1 MRYNDSY
8 RRKPTPG
15 AGQQGSPAPHYGT
28 FNGSA
33 PEVGQPFGAITLP
46 APPPGVRNRRILHLL
61 WWTLPIVIV
70 FLVAGTA
77 LIGLWLWSSSTS
89 HAVERDDWSQAR
101 VAYEQQAL
109 VTSRFPQTWVGQY
122 NLGTALVHEGD
133 VEGGLALLKDAFEGV
148 PKATVQEDGSIGAFS
163 YECSVRFNLS
173 AAVEMQG
180 DAAVSAADD
189 SGAIELYETALGWVS
204 PCQVQGSAGD
214 PSEDDSSGGGE
225 SDEGDQGEQN
235 QQVDPEM
242 DQATGEAGDRL
253 REKIG
258 DLTAD
263 DSSEGSGD
271 AEETPGES
279 SDGSGQTNEVPGE
292 SPEERERREEL
303 EQKNRDQSER
313 LRESQESR
321 NRDPGTGG
329 W

>member
-1 MRYNDSY
+1 MRYSDSY

-61 WWTLPIVIV
+61 WWTLPLAIV

-89 HAVERDDWSQAR
+89 HAVEREDWSQAR
-101 VAYEQQAL
+101 VAYEQQTS
-109 VTSRFPQTWVGQY
+109 VTSHFPQTWLGQY

-133 VEGGLALLKDAFEGV
+133 VEGGLTLLKDAFEGV

-180 DAAVSAADD
+180 DAAVSTGDD
-189 SGAIELYETALGWVS
+189 SGALELYETALGWVA
-204 PCQVQGSAGD
+204 PCQVQEPAGD

-242 DQATGEAGDRL
+242 DEATGEAGDRL

-258 DLTAD
+258 ELTAD
-263 DSSEGSGD
+263 DASEGPGD

-279 SDGSGQTNEVPGE
+279 SDGSGQTNEDTGE
-292 SPEERERREEL
+292 TPEERERREDL
-303 EQKNRDQSER
+303 EQKNQDQSER
-313 LRESQESR
+313 MRESQESR

>member
-1 MRYNDSY
+1 MRYSDSY

-46 APPPGVRNRRILHLL
+46 ALPPGVRNRHILHLL

-89 HAVERDDWSQAR
+89 HAVEREDWSQAR

-109 VTSRFPQTWVGQY
+109 VTSRFPQTRVGQY

-133 VEGGLALLKDAFEGV
+133 VEGGWALLKDAFEGV

-189 SGAIELYETALGWVS
+189 SGAMELYETALGWV
-204 PCQVQGSAGD
+204 
-214 PSEDDSSGGGE
+214 
-225 SDEGDQGEQN
+225 
-235 QQVDPEM
+235 
-242 DQATGEAGDRL
+242 
-253 REKIG
+253 
-258 DLTAD
+258 
-263 DSSEGSGD
+263 
-271 AEETPGES
+271 
-279 SDGSGQTNEVPGE
+279 
-292 SPEERERREEL
+292 
-303 EQKNRDQSER
+303 
-313 LRESQESR
+313 
-321 NRDPGTGG
+321 
-329 W
+329 